1 MYLDLKK
8 QSNQK
13 RVKTATK
20 KKKPLFFKEA
30 NFASEFSPYPQ
41 HFIKDGYC
49 DLT

>member
-20 KKKPLFFKEA
+20 KNPLFFKEA